1 VWLGKSKINFKLFM
15 LLSRSIF
22 LQLIFP
28 FILASGILTFIL
40 SMETVYRLI
49 YLIVE
54 RGVSVFSV
62 GLLLL
67 YRLPQ
72 FLSVTL
78 PLAIVIA
85 CVVLMVRL
93 STDNEIYAM
102 NAIGISYWQIGRP
115 FFLFGIVTTLLAL
128 SITLWLQPA
137 GYAAFEEEK
146 LKVMKTQT
154 TKTIQPLVLNYD
166 FPGKVLHVQG
176 KSKNEDLSGVF
187 ITDRELTS
195 DSMVTLAD
203 RGRINVREGKRD
215 LVLAL
220 EDGLIHLQG
229 SAEHYRTIAF
239 EKFHYIFRPAQIVTE
254 KEDGHI
260 WGVPTSSLWGNAS
273 QSSQMELFL
282 RLTTPWA
289 CVAFAVAMVPLGLVN
304 PRRGRSGAFL
314 RGLIMV
320 VFYYILWMGAKE
332 LTQNLNYQPHVLW
345 LPPLLIWFFGIYS
358 LYKSNLNRNNIFDL
372 LNSFAKTTPNAK
384 RQL

>member
-1 VWLGKSKINFKLFM
+1 M

-85 CVVLMVRL
+85 SVVLMVRL

-115 FFLFGIVTTLLAL
+115 FFLFGIVTTILAL

-146 LKVMKTQT
+146 MRMLKTQT

-166 FPGKVLHVQG
+166 FPDKVLHVQDKG
-176 KSKNEDLSGVF
+176 ENEDLSGVF
-187 ITDRELTS
+187 ITDRELS
-195 DSMVTLAD
+195 ADSMVTLAD
-203 RGRINVREGKRD
+203 RGRINVREGERD
-215 LVLAL
+215 LVLSL
-220 EDGLIHLQG
+220 EDGRIHLQG
-229 SAEHYRTIAF
+229 SAKNYRTIAF
-239 EKFHYIFRPAQIVTE
+239 EKFHYIFRPLQIVPE
-254 KEDGHI
+254 KKDGHI
-260 WGVPTSSLWGNAS
+260 WGVSTSALWINSS
-273 QSSQMELFL
+273 QSSQIELFL

-314 RGLIMV
+314 RGLILV
-320 VFYYILWMGAKE
+320 VFYYLLWMGAKE
-332 LTQNLNYQPHVLW
+332 MTQNLNYQPHVLW
-345 LPPLLIWFFGIYS
+345 LPPLLIWFFGLYS
-358 LYKSNLNRNNIFDL
+358 LYKNNLNRSNIIDL
-372 LNSFAKTTPNAK
+372 LSSVAKIKPRTKQQVSAC
-384 RQL
+384 

>member
-1 VWLGKSKINFKLFM
+1 M

-62 GLLLL
+62 GLMLL

-93 STDNEIYAM
+93 STDNEISAM
-102 NAIGISYWQIGRP
+102 NAIGISFWEIGRP
-115 FFLFGIVTTLLAL
+115 FFLFGIVATVLTL

-146 LKVMKTQT
+146 LRVLKTQT

-176 KSKNEDLSGVF
+176 KNENEDLSGVF
-187 ITDRELTS
+187 ITDRELTK

-203 RGRINVREGKRD
+203 RGRINVREGERD
-215 LVLAL
+215 LVLFL

-229 SAEHYRTIAF
+229 SAGNYRTIAF
-239 EKFHYIFRPAQIVTE
+239 EKFNYIFRPPQIVPE
-254 KEDGHI
+254 KKGGHI
-260 WGVPTSSLWGNAS
+260 WGVPTNLLWGNSS
-273 QSSQMELFL
+273 QSAQIELFL

-289 CVAFAVAMVPLGLVN
+289 CVAFAVAMVPLGLIN

-314 RGLIMV
+314 RGLILV
-320 VFYYILWMGAKE
+320 VIYYILWMGAKE
-332 LTQNLNYQPHVLW
+332 MTQNLNYQPHVLW
-345 LPPLLIWFFGIYS
+345 LPPLLIWIFGLYS
-358 LYKSNLNRNNIFDL
+358 LYKSNLNLRNIFDM
-372 LNSFAKTTPNAK
+372 LNSFGKTGPRVK
-384 RQL
+384 KQVSVS

>member
-1 VWLGKSKINFKLFM
+1 M

-28 FILASGILTFIL
+28 FVLASGILTFIL

-85 CVVLMVRL
+85 SVVLMVRL

-115 FFLFGIVTTLLAL
+115 FFLFGIVTTVLAL

-146 LKVMKTQT
+146 LRVLKTQT

-166 FPGKVLHVQG
+166 FPGKVLHVQD
-176 KSKNEDLSGVF
+176 KAENEDLSGVF
-187 ITDRELTS
+187 ITDRELTT

-203 RGRINVREGKRD
+203 RGRINVREGERD

-220 EDGLIHLQG
+220 ENGLIHLQG
-229 SAEHYRTIAF
+229 SAENYRTIAF
-239 EKFHYIFRPAQIVTE
+239 EKFHYIFRPPQIVPE
-254 KEDGHI
+254 KKDGHI
-260 WGVPTSSLWGNAS
+260 WGVPTSALWGNSS

-314 RGLIMV
+314 RGLILV

-332 LTQNLNYQPHVLW
+332 MTQNLNYQPHVLW
-345 LPPLLIWFFGIYS
+345 LPPLLIWFFGLYS
-358 LYKSNLNRNNIFDL
+358 LYKNNLNRSNIFDL
-372 LNSFAKTTPNAK
+372 LSSAAKTKPSAK
-384 RQL
+384 QQLSVS

>member
-1 VWLGKSKINFKLFM
+1 M

-85 CVVLMVRL
+85 SVVLMVRL

-115 FFLFGIVTTLLAL
+115 FFLFGIVTTVLAL

-137 GYAAFEEEK
+137 GYAAFEKEK
-146 LKVMKTQT
+146 LRVLKTQT

-166 FPGKVLHVQG
+166 FPDKVLHVQDKG
-176 KSKNEDLSGVF
+176 ENEDLSGVF
-187 ITDRELTS
+187 ITDREFTA

-203 RGRINVREGKRD
+203 RGRINVREGERD
-215 LVLAL
+215 LVLSL
-220 EDGLIHLQG
+220 EDGRIHLQG
-229 SAEHYRTIAF
+229 SAENYRTIAF
-239 EKFHYIFRPAQIVTE
+239 EKFHYIFRPLQIVPE
-254 KEDGHI
+254 KKDGHI
-260 WGVPTSSLWGNAS
+260 WGVSTSALWRN
-273 QSSQMELFL
+273 SSQPSQIELFL

-314 RGLIMV
+314 RGLILV

-332 LTQNLNYQPHVLW
+332 MTQNLNYQPHVLW
-345 LPPLLIWFFGIYS
+345 LPPLLIWFFGLYS
-358 LYKSNLNRNNIFDL
+358 LYKNNLNRSNIIDL
-372 LNSFAKTTPNAK
+372 LNSAAKIKPRAM
-384 RQL
+384 Q

>member
-1 VWLGKSKINFKLFM
+1 M

-85 CVVLMVRL
+85 SVVLMVRL

-115 FFLFGIVTTLLAL
+115 FFLFGIVTTILAL

-146 LKVMKTQT
+146 MRVLKTQT

-166 FPGKVLHVQG
+166 FPDKVLHVQDKG
-176 KSKNEDLSGVF
+176 ENEDLSGVF
-187 ITDRELTS
+187 ITDRELTA

-203 RGRINVREGKRD
+203 RGRINIREGERD
-215 LVLAL
+215 LVLSL
-220 EDGLIHLQG
+220 EDGRIHLQG
-229 SAEHYRTIAF
+229 SAKNYRTIAF
-239 EKFHYIFRPAQIVTE
+239 EKFHYIFRPLQIVPE
-254 KEDGHI
+254 KKDGHI
-260 WGVPTSSLWGNAS
+260 WGVSTSALWRNSS
-273 QSSQMELFL
+273 QSSQIELFL
-282 RLTTPWA
+282 RLTTPLA

-314 RGLIMV
+314 RGLILV
-320 VFYYILWMGAKE
+320 VFYYLLWMGAKE
-332 LTQNLNYQPHVLW
+332 MTQNLNYQPHVLW
-345 LPPLLIWFFGIYS
+345 LPPLLIWFFGLYS
-358 LYKSNLNRNNIFDL
+358 LYKNNLNRSNIIDL
-372 LNSFAKTTPNAK
+372 LNSAAKIKPRTKQQVSAC
-384 RQL
+384 

>member
-1 VWLGKSKINFKLFM
+1 M
-15 LLSRSIF
+15 
-22 LQLIFP
+22 QLIFP

-85 CVVLMVRL
+85 SVVLMVRL

-146 LKVMKTQT
+146 MRVLKTQT

-166 FPGKVLHVQG
+166 FPDKVLHVQDKG
-176 KSKNEDLSGVF
+176 ENEDLSGVF
-187 ITDRELTS
+187 ITDRELTA

-203 RGRINVREGKRD
+203 RGRINVREGERD
-215 LVLAL
+215 LVLSL
-220 EDGLIHLQG
+220 EDGRIHLQG
-229 SAEHYRTIAF
+229 SAENYRTIAF
-239 EKFHYIFRPAQIVTE
+239 EKFHYIFRPLQIVPE
-254 KEDGHI
+254 KKDGHI
-260 WGVPTSSLWGNAS
+260 WGVSTSALWRN
-273 QSSQMELFL
+273 SSQPSQIELFL

-314 RGLIMV
+314 RGLILV
-320 VFYYILWMGAKE
+320 VFYYLLWMGAKE
-332 LTQNLNYQPHVLW
+332 MTQNLNYQPHVLW
-345 LPPLLIWFFGIYS
+345 LPPLLIWFFGLYS
-358 LYKSNLNRNNIFDL
+358 LYKNNLNRSNIIDL
-372 LNSFAKTTPNAK
+372 LNSSAKIKPRTKQQVSAC
-384 RQL
+384 

>member
-1 VWLGKSKINFKLFM
+1 M

-28 FILASGILTFIL
+28 FVLASGILTFIL

-85 CVVLMVRL
+85 SVVLMVRL

-115 FFLFGIVTTLLAL
+115 FFLFGIVTTVLAL

-146 LKVMKTQT
+146 LRVLKTQT

-166 FPGKVLHVQG
+166 FPGKVLHVQD
-176 KSKNEDLSGVF
+176 KAENEDLSGVF
-187 ITDRELTS
+187 ITDRELTT

-203 RGRINVREGKRD
+203 RGRINVREGERD
-215 LVLAL
+215 LVLSL

-229 SAEHYRTIAF
+229 SAENYRTIAF
-239 EKFHYIFRPAQIVTE
+239 EKFHYIFRPPQIVPE
-254 KEDGHI
+254 KKDGHI
-260 WGVPTSSLWGNAS
+260 WGVPTSALWGNSS

-314 RGLIMV
+314 RGLILV

-332 LTQNLNYQPHVLW
+332 MTQNLNYQPHVLW
-345 LPPLLIWFFGIYS
+345 LPPLLIWFFGLYS
-358 LYKSNLNRNNIFDL
+358 LYKNNLNRSNIFDL
-372 LNSFAKTTPNAK
+372 LSSAAKTKPSAK
-384 RQL
+384 QQLSVS

>member
-1 VWLGKSKINFKLFM
+1 M
-15 LLSRSIF
+15 LISRSIF

-85 CVVLMVRL
+85 SVVLMVRL

-115 FFLFGIVTTLLAL
+115 FFLFGIVTTILAL

-146 LKVMKTQT
+146 MRVLKTQT

-166 FPGKVLHVQG
+166 FPDKVLHVQDKG
-176 KSKNEDLSGVF
+176 ENEDLSGVF
-187 ITDRELTS
+187 ITDRELS
-195 DSMVTLAD
+195 ADSMVTLAD
-203 RGRINVREGKRD
+203 RGRINVREGERD
-215 LVLAL
+215 LVLSL
-220 EDGLIHLQG
+220 EDGRIHLQG
-229 SAEHYRTIAF
+229 STKNYRTIAF
-239 EKFHYIFRPAQIVTE
+239 EKFHYIFRPLQIVPE
-254 KEDGHI
+254 KKDGHI
-260 WGVPTSSLWGNAS
+260 WGVSTSALWINSS
-273 QSSQMELFL
+273 QSSQIELFL

-314 RGLIMV
+314 RGLILV
-320 VFYYILWMGAKE
+320 VFYYLLWMGAKE
-332 LTQNLNYQPHVLW
+332 MTQNLNYQPYVLW
-345 LPPLLIWFFGIYS
+345 LPPLLIWFFGLYS
-358 LYKSNLNRNNIFDL
+358 LYKNNLNRSNIIDL
-372 LNSFAKTTPNAK
+372 LSSVAKIKPRTKQQVSAC
-384 RQL
+384 

>member
-1 VWLGKSKINFKLFM
+1 M

-28 FILASGILTFIL
+28 FLLASGILTFIL

-49 YLIVE
+49 SLIVE

-62 GLLLL
+62 VLMLL

-93 STDNEIYAM
+93 STDNEISAM
-102 NAIGISYWQIGRP
+102 NAIGISFWVIGRP
-115 FFLFGIVTTLLAL
+115 FFLFGIVVTALTL

-146 LKVMKTQT
+146 LRLLKTQT

-166 FPGKVLHVQG
+166 FPGKVLHIQG
-176 KSKNEDLSGVF
+176 KDENEDLQGVF
-187 ITDRELTS
+187 ITDRELMV

-203 RGRINVREGKRD
+203 RGQIKVREREGD
-215 LVLAL
+215 LVLLL

-229 SAEHYRTIAF
+229 TAENYRTIAF
-239 EKFHYIFRPAQIVTE
+239 EKFHYIFRPPQIVPT
-254 KEDGHI
+254 KKDGHV
-260 WGVPTSSLWGNAS
+260 WGVSTNSLWGNPS

-289 CVAFAVAMVPLGLVN
+289 CVAFAVAMVPLGLIN

-314 RGLIMV
+314 RGLILV

-332 LTQNLNYQPHVLW
+332 MTQIMNIQPHVLW
-345 LPPLLIWFFGIYS
+345 IPPIFIWLFGIYS
-358 LYKSNLNRNNIFDL
+358 IYKSNLNLRNIFEI
-372 LNSFAKTTPNAK
+372 LNSFGKNKPPINKSAV
-384 RQL
+384 LS

>member
-1 VWLGKSKINFKLFM
+1 M

-40 SMETVYRLI
+40 SVETVYRLI

-85 CVVLMVRL
+85 SVVLMVRL

-115 FFLFGIVTTLLAL
+115 FFLFGIVTTILAL

-146 LKVMKTQT
+146 MRMLKTQT

-166 FPGKVLHVQG
+166 FPDKVLHVQDKG
-176 KSKNEDLSGVF
+176 ENEDLSGVF
-187 ITDRELTS
+187 ITDRELS
-195 DSMVTLAD
+195 ADSMVTLAD
-203 RGRINVREGKRD
+203 RGRINVREGERD
-215 LVLAL
+215 LVLSL
-220 EDGLIHLQG
+220 EDGRIHLQG
-229 SAEHYRTIAF
+229 SAKNYRTIAF
-239 EKFHYIFRPAQIVTE
+239 EKFHYIFRPLQIVPE
-254 KEDGHI
+254 KKDGHI
-260 WGVPTSSLWGNAS
+260 WGVSTSALWINSS
-273 QSSQMELFL
+273 QSSQIELFL

-314 RGLIMV
+314 RGLILV
-320 VFYYILWMGAKE
+320 VFYYLLWMGAKE
-332 LTQNLNYQPHVLW
+332 MTQNLNYQPHVLW
-345 LPPLLIWFFGIYS
+345 LPPLLIWFFGLYS
-358 LYKSNLNRNNIFDL
+358 LYKNNLNRSNIIDL
-372 LNSFAKTTPNAK
+372 LSSVAKIKPRTKQQVSAC
-384 RQL
+384 

>member
-1 VWLGKSKINFKLFM
+1 M
-15 LLSRSIF
+15 LLTRSIL

-54 RGVSVFSV
+54 RGVSIFSV
-62 GLLLL
+62 GLMLL

-85 CVVLMVRL
+85 SVVLMVRL

-102 NAIGISYWQIGRP
+102 NAIGISFWQIGRP
-115 FFLFGIVTTLLAL
+115 FYLFGIITTILAL

-146 LKVMKTQT
+146 LRVLKTQT
-154 TKTIQPLVLNYD
+154 AKTIQPLVLNYD
-166 FPGKVLHVQG
+166 FPGKVLHVQDKG
-176 KSKNEDLSGVF
+176 ENEDLSGVF
-187 ITDRELTS
+187 ITDKELTM

-203 RGRINVREGKRD
+203 RGRINLREGERD
-215 LVLAL
+215 LVLSL
-220 EDGLIHLQG
+220 EDGLIHLHG
-229 SAEHYRTIAF
+229 SAGSYRTVAF
-239 EKFHYIFRPAQIVTE
+239 EKFHYISRPPQIVPE
-254 KEDGHI
+254 KIDRHI
-260 WGVPTSSLWGNAS
+260 WGVPTSSLWQNSS

-289 CVAFAVAMVPLGLVN
+289 CVAFAVAMVPLGLIN

-314 RGLIMV
+314 RALILV
-320 VFYYILWMGAKE
+320 VIYYILWMGAKE
-332 LTQNLNYQPHVLW
+332 MTQNLNYQPHILW
-345 LPPLLIWFFGIYS
+345 VPPLLIWFFGLYS
-358 LYKSNLNRNNIFDL
+358 LYKSNFNRNDLFNL
-372 LNSFAKTTPNAK
+372 LNSTAKTGPRTKQQASVS
-384 RQL
+384 

>member
-1 VWLGKSKINFKLFM
+1 M

-85 CVVLMVRL
+85 SVVLMVRL

-146 LKVMKTQT
+146 MRVLKTQT

-166 FPGKVLHVQG
+166 FPDKVLHVQDKG
-176 KSKNEDLSGVF
+176 ENEDLSGVF
-187 ITDRELTS
+187 ITDRELTA

-203 RGRINVREGKRD
+203 RGRINIREGERD
-215 LVLAL
+215 LVLSL
-220 EDGLIHLQG
+220 EDGRIHLPG
-229 SAEHYRTIAF
+229 SAENYRTIAF
-239 EKFHYIFRPAQIVTE
+239 EKFHYIFRPLQIVPE
-254 KEDGHI
+254 KKDGHI
-260 WGVPTSSLWGNAS
+260 WGVSTSALWRNSS
-273 QSSQMELFL
+273 QSSQIELFL

-314 RGLIMV
+314 RGLILV
-320 VFYYILWMGAKE
+320 VFYYLLWMGAKE
-332 LTQNLNYQPHVLW
+332 MTQNLNYQPHVLW
-345 LPPLLIWFFGIYS
+345 LPPLLIWFFGLYS
-358 LYKSNLNRNNIFDL
+358 LYKNNLNRSNIIDL
-372 LNSFAKTTPNAK
+372 LNSAAKIKPRTKQQVSAC
-384 RQL
+384 

>member
-1 VWLGKSKINFKLFM
+1 M

-85 CVVLMVRL
+85 SVVLMVRL

-115 FFLFGIVTTLLAL
+115 FFLFGIVTTILAL

-146 LKVMKTQT
+146 MRVLKTQT

-166 FPGKVLHVQG
+166 FPDKVLHVQDKG
-176 KSKNEDLSGVF
+176 ENEDLSGVF
-187 ITDRELTS
+187 ITDRELTA

-203 RGRINVREGKRD
+203 RGRINVREGERD
-215 LVLAL
+215 LVLSL
-220 EDGLIHLQG
+220 EDGRIHLQG
-229 SAEHYRTIAF
+229 SAKNYRTIAF
-239 EKFHYIFRPAQIVTE
+239 EKFHYIFRPLQIVPE
-254 KEDGHI
+254 KKDGHI
-260 WGVPTSSLWGNAS
+260 WGVSTSALWRN
-273 QSSQMELFL
+273 SSQPSQIELFL

-314 RGLIMV
+314 RGLILV
-320 VFYYILWMGAKE
+320 VFYYLLWMGAKE
-332 LTQNLNYQPHVLW
+332 MTQNLNYQPHVLW
-345 LPPLLIWFFGIYS
+345 LPPLLIWFFGLYS
-358 LYKSNLNRNNIFDL
+358 LYKNNLNRSNIIDL
-372 LNSFAKTTPNAK
+372 LNSAAKIKPRTKQQVSAC
-384 RQL
+384 

>member
-1 VWLGKSKINFKLFM
+1 M

>member
-1 VWLGKSKINFKLFM
+1 M

-85 CVVLMVRL
+85 SVVLMVRL

-146 LKVMKTQT
+146 MRVLKTQT

-166 FPGKVLHVQG
+166 FPDKVLHVQDKG
-176 KSKNEDLSGVF
+176 ENEDLSGVF
-187 ITDRELTS
+187 ITDRELTA

-203 RGRINVREGKRD
+203 RGRINVREGERD
-215 LVLAL
+215 LVLSL
-220 EDGLIHLQG
+220 EDGRIHLQG
-229 SAEHYRTIAF
+229 SAKNYRTIAF
-239 EKFHYIFRPAQIVTE
+239 EKFHYIFRPLQIVPE
-254 KEDGHI
+254 KKDGHI
-260 WGVPTSSLWGNAS
+260 WGVSTSALWRNSS
-273 QSSQMELFL
+273 QSSQIELFL

-314 RGLIMV
+314 RGLILV
-320 VFYYILWMGAKE
+320 VFYYLLWMGAKE
-332 LTQNLNYQPHVLW
+332 MTQNLNYQPHVLW
-345 LPPLLIWFFGIYS
+345 LPPLLIWFFGLYS
-358 LYKSNLNRNNIFDL
+358 LYKNNLNRSNIIDL
-372 LNSFAKTTPNAK
+372 LNSAAKIKPRTKQQVSAC
-384 RQL
+384 

>member
-1 VWLGKSKINFKLFM
+1 M

-40 SMETVYRLI
+40 SVETVYRLI

-85 CVVLMVRL
+85 SVVLMVRL

-115 FFLFGIVTTLLAL
+115 FFLFGIVTTILAL

-146 LKVMKTQT
+146 IRVLKTQT

-166 FPGKVLHVQG
+166 FPDKVLHVQDKG
-176 KSKNEDLSGVF
+176 ENEDLSGVF
-187 ITDRELTS
+187 ITDRELS
-195 DSMVTLAD
+195 ADSMVTLAD
-203 RGRINVREGKRD
+203 RGRINVREGERD
-215 LVLAL
+215 LVLSL
-220 EDGLIHLQG
+220 EDGRIHLQG
-229 SAEHYRTIAF
+229 SAKNYRTIAF
-239 EKFHYIFRPAQIVTE
+239 EKFHYIFRPLQIVPE
-254 KEDGHI
+254 KKDGHI
-260 WGVPTSSLWGNAS
+260 WGVSTSALWINSS
-273 QSSQMELFL
+273 QSSQIELFL
-282 RLTTPWA
+282 RPTTPWA

-314 RGLIMV
+314 RGLILV
-320 VFYYILWMGAKE
+320 VFYYLLWMGAKE
-332 LTQNLNYQPHVLW
+332 MTQNLNYQPHVLW
-345 LPPLLIWFFGIYS
+345 LPPLLIWFFGLYS
-358 LYKSNLNRNNIFDL
+358 LYKNNLNRSNIIDL
-372 LNSFAKTTPNAK
+372 LSSVAKIKPRTKQQVSAC
-384 RQL
+384 

>member
-1 VWLGKSKINFKLFM
+1 M

-85 CVVLMVRL
+85 SVVLMVRL

-115 FFLFGIVTTLLAL
+115 FFLFGIVTTILAL

-146 LKVMKTQT
+146 IRVLKIQT

-166 FPGKVLHVQG
+166 FPDKVLHVQDKG
-176 KSKNEDLSGVF
+176 ENEDLSGVF
-187 ITDRELTS
+187 ITDRELTA

-203 RGRINVREGKRD
+203 RGRINVREGERD
-215 LVLAL
+215 LVLSL
-220 EDGLIHLQG
+220 EDGRIHLQG
-229 SAEHYRTIAF
+229 SAKNYRTIAF
-239 EKFHYIFRPAQIVTE
+239 EKFHYIFRPLQIVPE
-254 KEDGHI
+254 KKDGHI
-260 WGVPTSSLWGNAS
+260 WGVSTSALWRNSS
-273 QSSQMELFL
+273 QSSQIELFL

-314 RGLIMV
+314 RGLILV
-320 VFYYILWMGAKE
+320 VFYYLLWMGAKE
-332 LTQNLNYQPHVLW
+332 MTQNLNYQPHVLW
-345 LPPLLIWFFGIYS
+345 LPPLLIWFFGLYS
-358 LYKSNLNRNNIFDL
+358 LYKNNLNRSNIIDL
-372 LNSFAKTTPNAK
+372 LNSSAKIKPRTKQQVSAC
-384 RQL
+384 

>member
-1 VWLGKSKINFKLFM
+1 M

-62 GLLLL
+62 ALLLL

-85 CVVLMVRL
+85 SVVLMVRL

-115 FFLFGIVTTLLAL
+115 FFLFGIVATALAL

-146 LKVMKTQT
+146 LKVLKTQT

-166 FPGKVLHVQG
+166 FPGKVLHVQDKG
-176 KSKNEDLSGVF
+176 ENEDLSGVF
-187 ITDRELTS
+187 ITDMELTV

-203 RGRINVREGKRD
+203 RGRINVREGERD
-215 LVLAL
+215 LVLTL

-229 SAEHYRTIAF
+229 SAENYRTIAF
-239 EKFHYIFRPAQIVTE
+239 EKFHYIFRPPQIVPE
-254 KEDGHI
+254 KKDGHI
-260 WGVPTSSLWGNAS
+260 WGVPTSSLWGNS
-273 QSSQMELFL
+273 SKSSQMELFL

-289 CVAFAVAMVPLGLVN
+289 CMAFAVAMVPLGLVN

-314 RGLIMV
+314 RGLILV

-332 LTQNLNYQPHVLW
+332 MTSNLNYQPYVLW
-345 LPPLLIWFFGIYS
+345 LPPLLIWFFGLYS
-358 LYKSNLNRNNIFDL
+358 LYKSNLNRSNIFDL
-372 LNSFAKTTPNAK
+372 LNSIAKTEPRVKKQAPDS
-384 RQL
+384 

>member
-1 VWLGKSKINFKLFM
+1 M

-85 CVVLMVRL
+85 SVVLMVRL

-115 FFLFGIVTTLLAL
+115 FFLFGIVTTILAL

-146 LKVMKTQT
+146 MRVLKTQT

-166 FPGKVLHVQG
+166 FPDKVLHVQDKG
-176 KSKNEDLSGVF
+176 ENEDLSGVF
-187 ITDRELTS
+187 ITDRELTA

-203 RGRINVREGKRD
+203 RGRINVREGERD
-215 LVLAL
+215 LVLSL
-220 EDGLIHLQG
+220 EDGRIHLQG
-229 SAEHYRTIAF
+229 SAKNYRTIAF
-239 EKFHYIFRPAQIVTE
+239 EKFHYIFRPLQIVPE
-254 KEDGHI
+254 KKDGHI
-260 WGVPTSSLWGNAS
+260 WGVSTSALWRNSS
-273 QSSQMELFL
+273 QSSQIELFL

-314 RGLIMV
+314 RGLILV
-320 VFYYILWMGAKE
+320 VFYYLLWMGAKE
-332 LTQNLNYQPHVLW
+332 MTQNLNYQPHVLW
-345 LPPLLIWFFGIYS
+345 LPPLLIWFFGLYS
-358 LYKSNLNRNNIFDL
+358 LYKNNLNRSNIIDL
-372 LNSFAKTTPNAK
+372 LNSAAKIKPRTKQQVSAC
-384 RQL
+384 

>member
-1 VWLGKSKINFKLFM
+1 M

-28 FILASGILTFIL
+28 FVLASGILTFIL

-85 CVVLMVRL
+85 SVVLMVRL

-115 FFLFGIVTTLLAL
+115 FFLFGIVTTVLAL

-146 LKVMKTQT
+146 LRVLKTQT

-166 FPGKVLHVQG
+166 FPGKVLHVQD
-176 KSKNEDLSGVF
+176 KAENEDLSGVF
-187 ITDRELTS
+187 ITDRELTA

-203 RGRINVREGKRD
+203 RGRINVREGERD

-220 EDGLIHLQG
+220 ENGLIHLQG
-229 SAEHYRTIAF
+229 SAENYRTIAF
-239 EKFHYIFRPAQIVTE
+239 EKFHYIFRPPQIVPE
-254 KEDGHI
+254 KKDGHI
-260 WGVPTSSLWGNAS
+260 WGVPTSALWGNSS

-314 RGLIMV
+314 RGLILV

-332 LTQNLNYQPHVLW
+332 MTQNLNYQPHVLW
-345 LPPLLIWFFGIYS
+345 LPPLLIWLFGLYS
-358 LYKSNLNRNNIFDL
+358 LYKNNLNRSNIFDL
-372 LNSFAKTTPNAK
+372 LSPAAKTKPSAK
-384 RQL
+384 HQLSVS

>member
-1 VWLGKSKINFKLFM
+1 M

-85 CVVLMVRL
+85 SVVLMVRL

-115 FFLFGIVTTLLAL
+115 FFLFGIVTTILAL

-146 LKVMKTQT
+146 IRVLKTQT

-166 FPGKVLHVQG
+166 FPDKVLHVQDKG
-176 KSKNEDLSGVF
+176 ENEDLSGVF
-187 ITDRELTS
+187 ITDRELTA

-203 RGRINVREGKRD
+203 RGRINVREGERD
-215 LVLAL
+215 LVLSL
-220 EDGLIHLQG
+220 EDGRIHLQG
-229 SAEHYRTIAF
+229 SAKNYRTIAF
-239 EKFHYIFRPAQIVTE
+239 EKFHYIFRPLQIVPG
-254 KEDGHI
+254 KKDGHI
-260 WGVPTSSLWGNAS
+260 WGVSTSVLWRNSS
-273 QSSQMELFL
+273 QSSQIELFL

-314 RGLIMV
+314 RGLILV
-320 VFYYILWMGAKE
+320 VFYYLLWMGAKE
-332 LTQNLNYQPHVLW
+332 MTQNLNYQPHVLW
-345 LPPLLIWFFGIYS
+345 LPPLLIWFFGLYSIY
-358 LYKSNLNRNNIFDL
+358 KNNLNRSNIIDL
-372 LNSFAKTTPNAK
+372 LNSSAKIKPRTKQQVSAC
-384 RQL
+384 

>member
-1 VWLGKSKINFKLFM
+1 M

-40 SMETVYRLI
+40 SMETLYRLI

-85 CVVLMVRL
+85 SVVLMVRL

-115 FFLFGIVTTLLAL
+115 FFLFGIVTTILAL

-146 LKVMKTQT
+146 IRVLKTQT

-166 FPGKVLHVQG
+166 FPDKVLHVQDKG
-176 KSKNEDLSGVF
+176 ENEDLSGVF
-187 ITDRELTS
+187 ITDRELS
-195 DSMVTLAD
+195 ADSMVTLAD
-203 RGRINVREGKRD
+203 RGRINVREGERD
-215 LVLAL
+215 LVLSL
-220 EDGLIHLQG
+220 EDGRIHLQG
-229 SAEHYRTIAF
+229 SAKNYRTIAF
-239 EKFHYIFRPAQIVTE
+239 EKFHYIFRPLQIVPE
-254 KEDGHI
+254 KKDGHI
-260 WGVPTSSLWGNAS
+260 WGVSTSALWINSS
-273 QSSQMELFL
+273 QSSQIELFL

-314 RGLIMV
+314 RGLILV
-320 VFYYILWMGAKE
+320 VFYYLLWMGAKE
-332 LTQNLNYQPHVLW
+332 MTQNLNYQPHVLW
-345 LPPLLIWFFGIYS
+345 LPPLLIWFFGLYS
-358 LYKSNLNRNNIFDL
+358 LYKNNLNRSNIIDL
-372 LNSFAKTTPNAK
+372 LSSVAKIKPRTKQQVSAC
-384 RQL
+384 